1 MVTLLSELDVARLL
15 SPEEAIEASAE
26 AFKLLSTGGAE
37 VPLRTEFIQR
47 DPESVALV
55 MPGLVHDQVLGLK
68 LIASRSDPSAPGG
81 LVTMALV
88 ILLDA
93 HSTQAKGVVSAVHL
107 TDYRTAGG
115 LAAATGVLARNDA
128 RTLAVYGAGK
138 LSYPSIRL
146 ICSVRPIERVVLVSR
161 TASRVAALKA
171 RVESNTALSGI
182 HVTSDLSADEAAAE
196 ADIITTVTSAGAPVF
211 DGSQVRPGTH
221 INLAGAFRPN
231 NREMDDEAAARADFF
246 LDSAESCRA
255 RAGDILMA
263 LQSGAITEEQIKGEI
278 GAVLAG
284 KLPGR
289 TRDDQITVFK
299 SLGTAVQDLVLSDRL
314 LARSARS
321 RIGVSFDLGA
331 D

>member
-1 MVTLLSELDVARLL
+1 M
-15 SPEEAIEASAE
+15 
-26 AFKLLSTGGAE
+26 
-37 VPLRTEFIQR
+37 
-47 DPESVALV
+47 
-55 MPGLVHDQVLGLK
+55 
-68 LIASRSDPSAPGG
+68 
-81 LVTMALV
+81 
-88 ILLDA
+88 
-93 HSTQAKGVVSAVHL
+93 
-107 TDYRTAGG
+107 
-115 LAAATGVLARNDA
+115 
-128 RTLAVYGAGK
+128 
-138 LSYPSIRL
+138 
-146 ICSVRPIERVVLVSR
+146 RPIEQVVLVSR

-182 HVTSDLSADEAAAE
+182 HVASDLSADEAAAE
-196 ADIITTVTSAGAPVF
+196 ADIITTVTSAGTPVF

-255 RAGDILMA
+255 RAGDILMT

-284 KLPGR
+284 KLPVR

-299 SLGTAVQDLVLSDRL
+299 SLGTAVQDLVLGDRL